1 MYDTR
6 TCVSTTTPEEEKT
19 LRELHRLWRGK
30 EGFESAD
37 LDRVAEIAA
46 TTQSTK
52 ATLGARKEE
61 NDKARRSR
69 IAWLSENLW
78 LKDRLWGFAEEAN
91 RRAFAFD
98 VTRCCDV
105 QYTEYH
111 ADEKGHYDWH
121 VDVAFSHDV
130 PYDRKI
136 SLTVQL
142 SDPSEYEGGSF
153 GIHNQ
158 SLPDWHREKGTVL
171 VFPSYM
177 LHRVE
182 PVTKGVRRS
191 LVAWFEGPRWR

>member
-1 MYDTR
+1 L
-6 TCVSTTTPEEEKT
+6 CVNHNPEEEET
-19 LRELHRLWRGK
+19 LRKLFQLWRGD
-30 EGFESAD
+30 EGFKEYD
-37 LDRVAEIAA
+37 LGRVAEAA
-46 TTQSTK
+46 SATQFQK
-52 ATLGARKEE
+52 AKLGAEKED

-69 IAWLSENLW
+69 IAWLSDNTW
-78 LKDRLWGFAEEAN
+78 LKDRLWRFAEEAN

-111 ADEKGHYDWH
+111 ETEKGHYDWH
-121 VDVAFSHDV
+121 VDVSFTNDV

-142 SDPSEYEGGSF
+142 SDPSDYEGGDF

-158 SLPDWHREKGTVL
+158 TLPDWHKEKGTVL

-177 LHRVE
+177 LHKVN
-182 PVTKGVRRS
+182 PVTKGIRRS